1 MTNYINTPVI
11 ACLAYCFAYGCT
23 NGPSDGD
30 KSTKQKSETLV
41 SNSMEYNSCQTS
53 DDYKQHTINMYSLA
67 IRDYI
72 KLVKDEYNF
81 TFDTLYLGRHSHG
94 SPTDFPDIELPAT
107 IDGTA
112 IFIIST
118 AEGEKIQT
126 TNKSAFYINLFG
138 SVDTGLSKFFF
149 VAFSRGFKHQ
159 FDCTIQYR
167 CDTHRN
173 EYVIDGKTFQ
183 NYGYSKH

>member
-1 MTNYINTPVI
+1 MTNYINIPVI
-11 ACLAYCFAYGCT
+11 AGLAYCFAYGCT

-30 KSTKQKSETLV
+30 KLTKQKSETLV

-94 SPTDFPDIELPAT
+94 NPTDFPDIELPAT

-112 IFIIST
+112 IFTFYLSLSFFTLAYKSKTTSSIVIGIILMVISLIAYFFST
-118 AEGEKIQT
+118 MLNIMST
-126 TNKSAFYINLFG
+126 
-138 SVDTGLSKFFF
+138 SVDFLS
-149 VAFSRGFKHQ
+149 VWWPLS
-159 FDCTIQYR
+159 
-167 CDTHRN
+167 
-173 EYVIDGKTFQ
+173 V
-183 NYGYSKH
+183 S